1 MPTVYSGMKL
11 KSVAN
16 SSVVAGFLIKRLNV
30 NLFLNFT
37 KPVTL
42 FTLSHPRGI
51 MAAGCQVHT
60 GTRRTCF
67 FKGSLSR
74 IIIIFFLLLSFC
86 VFEIA
91 FEGYETL

>member
-1 MPTVYSGMKL
+1 
-11 KSVAN
+11 
-16 SSVVAGFLIKRLNV
+16 
-30 NLFLNFT
+30 
-37 KPVTL
+37 
-42 FTLSHPRGI
+42 

-60 GTRRTCF
+60 GTRQTRF

-74 IIIIFFLLLSFC
+74 IIIIIIFFFFFFFYFLFC

>member
-1 MPTVYSGMKL
+1 MFEVL
-11 KSVAN
+11 
-16 SSVVAGFLIKRLNV
+16 KRLNV

-37 KPVTL
+37 EPVTL

-60 GTRRTCF
+60 GTRQTRF

-74 IIIIFFLLLSFC
+74 IIIIIIIFFFFYFLFC

>member
-1 MPTVYSGMKL
+1 MNIDLRHIIITEYSHTI
-11 KSVAN
+11 VAWWL
-16 SSVVAGFLIKRLNV
+16 SGIRRGYFLKRLNV

-37 KPVTL
+37 EPVTL

-60 GTRRTCF
+60 GTRQTRF

-74 IIIIFFLLLSFC
+74 IIIIFFFLLLSFLC
-86 VFEIA
+86 V
-91 FEGYETL
+91 